1 MCGPPSGTEKAV
13 VVTAFA
19 IHGGKDCSR
28 EAAVI
33 RRSRKGCGPQG
44 GERGRVAQDV
54 LASPRSGPLPPL
66 PQQEGLFLALSLY
79 RKDAVLKFNRR
90 PSTKRQGRRTSH
102 RCLLRPPPAWWAP
115 LSSALGTPS
124 SSHALPR
131 PACLSQGRLWVK
143 AAWAVTC
150 LNSYG
155 LGPKSRGFK
164 ENTLT

>member
-1 MCGPPSGTEKAV
+1 MTLILIPAFRWMCGPPSGTEKAV

-90 PSTKRQGRRTSH
+90 PSTKTRTLDITLMFAASPS
-102 RCLLRPPPAWWAP
+102 CLVGSIVFRLRNPFLFPR
-115 LSSALGTPS
+115 PS
-124 SSHALPR
+124 
-131 PACLSQGRLWVK
+131 PACLPLPGE
-143 AAWAVTC
+143 A
-150 LNSYG
+150 
-155 LGPKSRGFK
+155 LG
-164 ENTLT
+164 